1 MCLTVILAEAGEIHA
16 DVGPET
22 VRVTTLGTMARGS
35 LVNLERPMRADGRF
49 GGHFVQGHVDAIGH
63 IEDLRADAEFHWMTV
78 VFPTELAAY
87 IVHKGSIAVD
97 GISLTVAGLGAD
109 RFDVQVVPYHDRAH
123 QPEARAGA
131 RPRESRV
138 RHHREIR
145 RARRA
150 ARGADAG
157 GRAPRRGEALI
168 MEIAKGARKRRGP
181 FARIEDAIAEIRAG
195 RMVIVVD
202 DEGRENEGDLTIAA
216 EKITAEA
223 ITFMARYGCG
233 LICLSMTPE
242 RLDELEIPLMVA
254 NNSSRFDTAFCVP
267 IEAKGRTTTGISAGD
282 RAATVRAAID
292 PATRPADLA
301 RPGHMFPLR
310 SRTGG
315 VTVRAGQTEAAVDL
329 ARIAGLYPAG
339 VICEIMNEDGTMA
352 RVPEL
357 TRFAKRHGLLVVTI
371 ADLIKYRMRTESLV
385 KRVASAQ
392 LPTRYGPF
400 TVHAFENLVDNQ
412 THVALVCG
420 DIGDGKN
427 VLVRVHSQCLTGDV
441 LHSIRCDCGAQL
453 DTAMQRIAAEGRG
466 VLLYLNQE
474 GRGIG
479 LANKIRAYELQDE
492 GFDTVEANERLG
504 FKADQRDYGMGVQ
517 ILRELGVRMMRLLSN
532 NPRKLVGIEGYGLSV
547 SEWLPLE
554 IPASDSTRRYLK
566 TKKDKLGHK
575 LSSV

>member
-1 MCLTVILAEAGEIHA
+1 MTKKLAI
-16 DVGPET
+16 
-22 VRVTTLGTMARGS
+22 ARGS
-35 LVNLERPMRADGRF
+35 
-49 GGHFVQGHVDAIGH
+49 
-63 IEDLRADAEFHWMTV
+63 
-78 VFPTELAAY
+78 
-87 IVHKGSIAVD
+87 
-97 GISLTVAGLGAD
+97 
-109 RFDVQVVPYHDRAH
+109 
-123 QPEARAGA
+123 
-131 RPRESRV
+131 
-138 RHHREIR
+138 
-145 RARRA
+145 
-150 ARGADAG
+150 
-157 GRAPRRGEALI
+157 
-168 MEIAKGARKRRGP
+168 RKTSEP
-181 FARIEDAIAEIRAG
+181 FARIEDAIESVRAG

-202 DEGRENEGDLTIAA
+202 DEDRENEGDLTIAA
-216 EKITAEA
+216 EKVTPEA
-223 ITFMARYGCG
+223 INFMARYGRG
-233 LICLSMTPE
+233 LVCLSMTPE
-242 RLDELEIPLMVA
+242 RLAELEIPLMVSQ
-254 NNSSRFDTAFCVP
+254 NSSRFDTAFCVP
-267 IEAKGRTTTGISAGD
+267 IEAKDRTTTGISAAD
-282 RAATVRAAID
+282 RAATVLTAIN
-292 PATRPADLA
+292 PATRPSDLA

-315 VTVRAGQTEAAVDL
+315 VMVRAGQTEAAVDL

-357 TRFAKRHGLLVVTI
+357 AKFAKKHRLLMITI
-371 ADLIKYRMRTESLV
+371 ADLIKYRTRTESLV
-385 KRVASAQ
+385 KRVATAKM
-392 LPTRYGPF
+392 PTEWGEFR
-400 TVHAFENLVDNQ
+400 VHAFDNLVDKQ

-420 DIGDGKN
+420 DITDGKD

-453 DTAMQRIAAEGRG
+453 EAAMQRIATEGRG

-517 ILRELGVRMMRLLSN
+517 ILRELGIRSMRLLSN
-532 NPRKLVGIEGYGLSV
+532 NPRKLVGIEGYGLTV
-547 SEWLPLE
+547 AEWLPLE